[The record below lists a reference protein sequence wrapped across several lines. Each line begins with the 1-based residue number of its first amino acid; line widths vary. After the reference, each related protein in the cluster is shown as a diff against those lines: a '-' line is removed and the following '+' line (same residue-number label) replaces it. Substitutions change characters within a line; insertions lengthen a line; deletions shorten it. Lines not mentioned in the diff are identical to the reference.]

1 LLGNFFSSYLDFQ
14 PGSICAG
21 VVDVVVIFDVVVV
34 VELLKT
40 KNIQFMNVI

>member
-1 LLGNFFSSYLDFQ
+1 LLGNFFSSFLDFQ
-14 PGSICAG
+14 PGSRCAG
-21 VVDVVVIFDVVVV
+21 VVDVVVIFDAVV